1 MNDYAKNADGT
12 FTDAALKQIEADFQS
27 GAIDSATKQLLID
40 SNNLLLEQIGG
51 STPAASTGTSTSTG
65 TSVTTSSKGKKVNW
79 STTTS
84 WAPGTGVNSQS
95 TTKKVDEAKNYMNPG
110 APEYPWLLE
119 NYKQAKAN
127 GLTTARN
134 AFTYW
139 KTLVDQAWANGITPF
154 KMGERYA
161 TGDVEGIVPTSG
173 GLTKAEKAALAELKV
188 MQAALS
194 QDPEADLT
202 GTAGKLQ
209 DTLTKYSDAMGLM
222 KSRKE
227 INSYV
232 KGIQEGAVPEATA
245 TDEMRKQAS
254 VLYSNFADRLNA
266 DPSLTVR
273 DLANPYLQVMADTLE
288 IDPQLVKIT
297 DPTIQNAISGTKL
310 RSLTD
315 FRNDMRADSRFATT
329 RTAKR
334 EATDLASSLLKGF
347 GFSI

>member
-1 MNDYAKNADGT
+1 MVLIKGETEQERIIRLAKEDAERKRKEREQEANAGQAGST
-12 FTDAALKQIEADFQS
+12 PT
-27 GAIDSATKQLLID
+27 
-40 SNNLLLEQIGG
+40 GG
-51 STPAASTGTSTSTG
+51 ST
-65 TSVTTSSKGKKVNW
+65 SSSSSSSSRSKKVNW
-79 STTTS
+79 SVEQGPTQ
-84 WAPGTGVNSQS
+84 WTGGKPLSQPNVV
-95 TTKKVDEAKNYMNPG
+95 TKPINDAKNYMNPS
-110 APEYPWLLE
+110 AAEYPWLVE
-119 NYKQAKAN
+119 NFKQARQL
-127 GLTTARN
+127 GLTTARTPI
-134 AFTYW
+134 TYW
-139 KTLVDQAWANGITPF
+139 KTLVDQAYANGVTPF
-154 KMGERYA
+154 KMGEAYA
-161 TGDVEGIVPTSG
+161 SGDVEGLSISTG
-173 GLTKAEKAALAELKV
+173 DGLTKAERAALAELKV

-254 VLYSNFADRLNA
+254 IMYSNFADRLNA
-266 DPSLTVR
+266 DPTLTVR